1 MQLNASYRSIWN
13 IAYPIILGS
22 MAPNIIGLMD
32 TIFLGRVGEVEQ
44 GACGL
49 ISLYYLVPVMLGLGL
64 SRGAQILIARRAGEE
79 RHDRIGI
86 VASNLLYVEMFGA
99 LLLCLAVAIFSP
111 YILYIFI
118 SSQAIYDSSLIYLEY
133 RVYGLPFSF
142 FAFVAMA
149 LYMGIGRTGIIAWVM
164 GASCVVNIF
173 LDYALIF
180 GAFGFPEMGIAGAG
194 LASTIAEVVAM
205 FFALAYMLIDK
216 NIKKY
221 NIFQFRKPDFKL
233 IRHISVISTPLMV
246 QYLIGMGGW
255 FVFLSLIEKMGEQA
269 LAISVV
275 LKIIYTFYS
284 APAWG
289 FASAA
294 NSLVSNIIGQ
304 KKYKQVMVAIN
315 RSTILSFATTV
326 LPCATL
332 VFFPE
337 LILSIFTKEVAVIVG
352 AKSVIFVLI
361 MIILA
366 CSISNVIFNGIMG
379 TGATFFSLV
388 TETFSMFVY
397 LGYAYLI
404 VNVLHL
410 SLSFVWGSEFIYWL
424 LLVII
429 GWLYLRSG
437 KWKKVTV

>member
-1 MQLNASYRSIWN
+1 MQLKATYGSIWN

-22 MAPNIIGLMD
+22 LAPNIIGLMD
-32 TIFLGRVGEVEQ
+32 TIFLGRVGEIEQ

-49 ISLYYLVPVMLGLGL
+49 ISLYYLIPVMLGLGL
-64 SRGAQILIARRAGEE
+64 SRGAQILIARRAGEKRDE
-79 RHDRIGI
+79 RIGI
-86 VASNLLYVEMFGA
+86 VASNLLYMEMFGA
-99 LLLCLAVAIFSP
+99 VVLFVIVNLFTP
-111 YILYIFI
+111 YILYILI
-118 SSQAIYDSSLIYLEY
+118 SSQAVYDASLVYLKY

-149 LYMGIGRTGIIAWVM
+149 LYMGIGRTYIIAWVM
-164 GASCVVNIF
+164 GISCIVNVF

-180 GAFGFPEMGIAGAG
+180 GTFGFPEMGIAGAG
-194 LASTIAEVVAM
+194 LASTIAEVVATM
-205 FFALAYMLIDK
+205 FALAYMLYDK
-216 NIKKY
+216 NIKRF
-221 NIFQFRKPDFKL
+221 NIFEFRKPQFPL
-233 IRHISVISTPLMV
+233 IRHIAVISSPLMV

-255 FVFLSLIEKMGEQA
+255 FIFLSLIEKMGERA

-304 KKYKQVMVAIN
+304 RKYKQVLVAIN
-315 RSTILSFATTV
+315 RSTILSFVTTV
-326 LPCATL
+326 VPCATL

-337 LILSIFTKEVAVIVG
+337 LILSIFTKDLEVILG
-352 AKSVIFVLI
+352 AKSVILVLI

-397 LGYAYLI
+397 LGYAYII
-404 VNVLHL
+404 VNALDL
-410 SLSFVWGSEFIYWL
+410 GLKFVWGSEFIYWL

-429 GWLYLRSG
+429 GVAYLKSG

>member
-1 MQLNASYRSIWN
+1 MQLNASYKSIWK

-22 MAPNIIGLMD
+22 LAPNVIGLMD
-32 TIFLGRVGEVEQ
+32 TIFLGRVGEIEQ

-64 SRGAQILIARRAGEE
+64 SRGAQILIARRAGENQHE
-79 RHDRIGI
+79 KIGVI
-86 VASNLLYVEMFGA
+86 TSNLLYMELFGA
-99 LLLCLAVAIFSP
+99 LVLCLVVALFSP
-111 YILYIFI
+111 YILYVFI
-118 SSQAIYDSSLIYLEY
+118 SSQAIYDASLVYLEY

-149 LYMGIGRTGIIAWVM
+149 LYMGIGRTNIIAWVM
-164 GASCVVNIF
+164 GISCVVNIF

-194 LASTIAEVVAM
+194 LASTTAEVVAM
-205 FFALAYMLIDK
+205 VFALAYMLYDK
-216 NIKKY
+216 EIKKF
-221 NIFQFRKPDFKL
+221 NIFDFRKPKFPL

-255 FVFLSLIEKMGEQA
+255 FVFLSLIEKMGERA

-304 KKYKQVMVAIN
+304 KKYQQVMVAIN
-315 RSTILSFATTV
+315 RSTILSFITTV
-326 LPCATL
+326 VPCATL

-337 LILSIFTKEVAVIVG
+337 LILSVFTKDMEVILG
-352 AKSVIFVLI
+352 AKSVILVLI
-361 MIILA
+361 MVILA

-397 LGYAYLI
+397 LGYAYVI
-404 VNVLHL
+404 VNALHL
-410 SLSFVWGSEFIYWL
+410 GLSYVWGSEFIYWL

-429 GWLYLRSG
+429 GVAYLKSG
-437 KWKKVTV
+437 KWKKVTM

>member
-1 MQLNASYRSIWN
+1 MQLKATYGSIWN

-22 MAPNIIGLMD
+22 LAPNVIGLMD

-79 RHDRIGI
+79 KNDRIG
-86 VASNLLYVEMFGA
+86 VVVNNLLYMELFGSV
-99 LLLCLAVAIFSP
+99 LLFFAVSIFTP
-111 YILYIFI
+111 YILYILI
-118 SSQAIYDSSLIYLEY
+118 SSQAIYDASLVYLEY

-149 LYMGIGRTGIIAWVM
+149 IYMGIGRTYIIAWVM
-164 GASCVVNIF
+164 GISCVVNVF

-205 FFALAYMLIDK
+205 LFALAYMLYDK
-216 NIKKY
+216 QLKLF
-221 NIFQFRKPDFKL
+221 NIFQFEKPNFPL
-233 IRHISVISTPLMV
+233 MRRIAVISTPLMV

-255 FVFLSLIEKMGEQA
+255 FVFLSLIEKMGERA

-275 LKIIYTFYS
+275 LKILYTFYS

-294 NSLVSNIIGQ
+294 NSLVSNVIGQ
-304 KKYKQVMVAIN
+304 KKYNQVMVVIN
-315 RSTILSFATTV
+315 RSTILSFVTTV
-326 LPCATL
+326 VPCATL

-337 LILSIFTKEVAVIVG
+337 LILSVFTKDVAVIEG
-352 AKSVIFVLI
+352 ARSVIYVLI
-361 MIILA
+361 MVILA
-366 CSISNVIFNGIMG
+366 CSVSNVIFNGIMG
-379 TGATFFSLV
+379 TGATFFSLI

-397 LGYAYLI
+397 LGYAYVI
-404 VNVLHL
+404 VNVLNLGL
-410 SLSFVWGSEFIYWL
+410 SYVWGSEFIYWL

-429 GWLYLRSG
+429 GVAYLKSG
-437 KWKKVTV
+437 KWKKVTM

>member
-1 MQLNASYRSIWN
+1 MQLKATYGSIWN

-22 MAPNIIGLMD
+22 LAPNVIGLMD
-32 TIFLGRVGEVEQ
+32 TIFLGRVGEIEQ

-64 SRGAQILIARRAGEE
+64 SRGAQILIARRAGEQRDE
-79 RHDRIGI
+79 RIGI
-86 VASNLLYVEMFGA
+86 VTSNLLFMEIMGA
-99 LLLCLAVAIFSP
+99 LALFVVVTLFTP

-118 SSQAIYDSSLIYLEY
+118 SSQAIYDASLVYLEY

-149 LYMGIGRTGIIAWVM
+149 LYMGIGRTYIIAWVM
-164 GASCVVNIF
+164 GISCIVNVF

-194 LASTIAEVVAM
+194 LASTIAEIVAT
-205 FFALAYMLIDK
+205 FFALAYMLTDK
-216 NIKKY
+216 HIKKY
-221 NIFQFRKPDFKL
+221 NIFKFRKPQFRL
-233 IRHISVISTPLMV
+233 IRHITVISSPLMV

-255 FVFLSLIEKMGEQA
+255 FVFLSLIEKMGERA

-294 NSLVSNIIGQ
+294 NSIVSNIIGQ
-304 KKYKQVMVAIN
+304 RKYKQVLVAIN
-315 RSTILSFATTV
+315 RSTILSFVTTV
-326 LPCATL
+326 VPCATL

-337 LILSIFTKEVAVIVG
+337 LILSVFTKDIAVIEG
-352 AKSVIFVLI
+352 AKSVILVLI
-361 MIILA
+361 MVILA

-397 LGYAYLI
+397 LGYAYII
-404 VNVLHL
+404 VNALHL
-410 SLSFVWGSEFIYWL
+410 SLSFVWGSEFVYWL
-424 LLVII
+424 LLVVI
-429 GWLYLRSG
+429 GVAYLKSG

>member
-1 MQLNASYRSIWN
+1 MQLKATYKSIWN

-22 MAPNIIGLMD
+22 LAPNVIGLMD
-32 TIFLGRVGEVEQ
+32 TIFLGRVGEIEQ

-49 ISLYYLVPVMLGLGL
+49 ISLYYLIPVMLGLGL

-79 RHDRIGI
+79 KHERIGI
-86 VASNLLYVEMFGA
+86 ITGNLLFMEIVGA
-99 LLLCLAVAIFSP
+99 LTLFVVVTLFTP

-118 SSQAIYDSSLIYLEY
+118 SSQAVYDASLVYLEY

-149 LYMGIGRTGIIAWVM
+149 LYMGIGRTYIIAWVM
-164 GASCVVNIF
+164 GISCIVNVF

-194 LASTIAEVVAM
+194 LASTVAEIVAM
-205 FFALAYMLIDK
+205 FFALAYMLTDK
-216 NIKKY
+216 HIKPY
-221 NIFQFRKPDFKL
+221 NIFKFRKPQFRL
-233 IRHISVISTPLMV
+233 IRHITVISSPLMV

-255 FVFLSLIEKMGEQA
+255 FVFLSLIEKMGERA

-294 NSLVSNIIGQ
+294 NSIVSNIIGQ
-304 KKYKQVMVAIN
+304 RKYNQVIIAIN
-315 RSTILSFATTV
+315 RSTILSFVTTV
-326 LPCATL
+326 IPCATL

-337 LILSIFTKEVAVIVG
+337 LILSVFTKDMAVIEG
-352 AKSVIFVLI
+352 AKSVILVLI
-361 MIILA
+361 MVILA

-397 LGYAYLI
+397 LGYAYVI
-404 VNVLHL
+404 VNALHL
-410 SLSFVWGSEFIYWL
+410 GLSFVWASEFVYWL
-424 LLVII
+424 LLVLI
-429 GWLYLRSG
+429 GVAYLRSG